1 MERNKKEKNMEKQKI
16 LIIEDEVTLHEA
28 LLDYLKGEGFEVFSA
43 VDGEKGVEEARAKL
57 PDLVLLDIVLPKKDG
72 YEVLT
77 ELKKDDKTKNI
88 PVILLTN
95 LGSNEDI
102 QKAFDKG
109 ATTYLIKADYK
120 LEDVVKKIKETLK

>member
-43 VDGEKGVEEARAKL
+43 VDGEKGVEEAKAKL

>member
-1 MERNKKEKNMEKQKI
+1 VERNKKEKNMEKQKI

-57 PDLVLLDIVLPKKDG
+57 PDLVLLDIALPKKDG

>member
-1 MERNKKEKNMEKQKI
+1 VERNKKEKNMEKQKI